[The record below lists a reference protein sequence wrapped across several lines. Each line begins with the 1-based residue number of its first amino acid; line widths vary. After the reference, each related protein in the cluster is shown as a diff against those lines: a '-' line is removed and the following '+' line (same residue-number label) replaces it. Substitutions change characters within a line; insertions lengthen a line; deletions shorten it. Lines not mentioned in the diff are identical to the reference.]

1 MFIHYRTPGF
11 VLKEN
16 EKGEADKVFTIF
28 TKDLGRI
35 EVLGKGIRKME
46 SKLRSGVPLFSL
58 TKIEFIQGKNYKTLT
73 DAILLDDFEEIK
85 KDPEKLKISFRIA
98 ETFTNLVKPP
108 QEDEGIWNLLGEIFN
123 GLNQMRYAV
132 DDIQLFYQ
140 FFFWRLLPFL
150 GYQPELYHC
159 LDCGKRLVPRHLFF
173 SSRGGIV
180 CGSCRD
186 QEISVDKE
194 IRPNAIKVLR
204 EVLRR
209 DLRGLSKI
217 KIGSELNQEIEEI
230 SDFYLQFLLS

>member
-1 MFIHYRTPGF
+1 MLH
-11 VLKEN
+11 
-16 EKGEADKVFTIF
+16 
-28 TKDLGRI
+28 
-35 EVLGKGIRKME
+35 
-46 SKLRSGVPLFSL
+46 
-58 TKIEFIQGKNYKTLT
+58 
-73 DAILLDDFEEIK
+73 
-85 KDPEKLKISFRIA
+85 
-98 ETFTNLVKPP
+98 
-108 QEDEGIWNLLGEIFN
+108 
-123 GLNQMRYAV
+123 AV

-159 LDCGKRLVPRHLFF
+159 LSCGKRLVPRHLFF